1 MPVSYGE
8 AVAWPPRRRVARFG
22 SSLFGGGTAAM
33 VVFERQIHLSA
44 ARSASDAARVR
55 RLTDHAGHE
64 SAGLLRRSWL
74 ADAPRAGRF
83 RRFDDRHQHC
93 FQEQNASRGRRD
105 CRERHGTT
113 RRPPRE
119 EIAGPQME
127 PIKGAFVLTNRT
139 RSQGVS
145 DLRDA
150 AGTDEAVTRG

>member
-22 SSLFGGGTAAM
+22 SSVFGGGTAAM
-33 VVFERQIHLSA
+33 VVFERQIRLSA

-93 FQEQNASRGRRD
+93 FQNKMRPAVAGTVASGTG
-105 CRERHGTT
+105 RHGV
-113 RRPPRE
+113 RPVKKSR
-119 EIAGPQME
+119 
-127 PIKGAFVLTNRT
+127 
-139 RSQGVS
+139 
-145 DLRDA
+145 DLRWSRSRA
-150 AGTDEAVTRG
+150 RLS